1 MGGDQQSVSSG
12 VGFIWWPETQV
23 SARSHLLATN
33 YKADTCE
40 SPGEGV
46 DQTLTCVNTGFS
58 CYLLPHS
65 QPQTP
70 NSDGFIWSE
79 DVDLALVLRS
89 PTYRQSKHGSKPLC
103 AAVDWYSDRLE
114 PLHWSHMFEWRVDA
128 GLFKCVEKR
137 IGFVSRGAFV
147 LCVEVERPS
156 RWLQPLH
163 VRHEGRGCFFWHNS
177 QKIIY
182 W

>member
-1 MGGDQQSVSSG
+1 MQKEKASAR
-12 VGFIWWPETQV
+12 V

-89 PTYRQSKHGSKPLC
+89 PTYRQSGESKLWVKATVC
-103 AAVDWYSDRLE
+103 CGRL
-114 PLHWSHMFEWRVDA
+114 
-128 GLFKCVEKR
+128 
-137 IGFVSRGAFV
+137 I
-147 LCVEVERPS
+147 
-156 RWLQPLH
+156 
-163 VRHEGRGCFFWHNS
+163 
-177 QKIIY
+177 
-182 W
+182 